1 MTRIIKTLG
10 LVAAAVAAMVA
21 VMAPAAQ
28 AETGA
33 LTTVGF
39 PAIITGNQA
48 PGVTFD
54 IGAGPLRTVSC
65 GTSDLEATFGGGPA
79 ADPVTFKPRYE
90 NCTSEPGGMTPVT
103 VTMNECDY
111 VIGFGKPGTTG
122 QQQGTGTM
130 QAWVNCPDG
139 QQIEIHVY
147 GNAFMHAMNMSTC
160 TYDIGPQGPVP
171 AGIYHNTSHAGQIP
185 DVKAT
190 ISAQFTGKSTIG
202 VGGAVCGGNPMNMGH
217 LPIRLTGEYTMR
229 SYVDAGGVEGAQW
242 PLDVG

>member
-1 MTRIIKTLG
+1 MTRIFKALG
-10 LVAAAVAAMVA
+10 LAVAAMATMVA

-39 PAIITGNQA
+39 PAIVTGVQA

-54 IGAGPLRTVSC
+54 IGVGPIRTVSC
-65 GTSDLEATFGGGPA
+65 ATSDLESTFNAPA
-79 ADPVTFKPRYE
+79 LDPVTFKARYE
-90 NCTSEPGGMTPVT
+90 GCTSEPGGMTPVT

-111 VIGFGKPGTTG
+111 KFGFGKPGTTG

-130 QAWVNCPDG
+130 HAWVQCPDG

-147 GNAFMHAMNMSTC
+147 ANAFAHAMNLSTC
-160 TYDIGPQGPVP
+160 TYDIGPQGQVP
-171 AGIYHNTSHAGQIP
+171 AGIYHNTAHIGIVP

-190 ISAQFTGKSTIG
+190 VSAQFTATSTIG
-202 VGGAVCGGNPMNMGH
+202 AGGAICGGNPENQH

-229 SYVDAGGVEGAQW
+229 SFVDAGGAEGAQW
-242 PLDVG
+242 ALDVG

>member
-1 MTRIIKTLG
+1 MTRILKALG
-10 LVAAAVAAMVA
+10 LAMAAMATMVA
-21 VMAPAAQ
+21 VTAPAAQ

-39 PAIITGNQA
+39 PAIVTGQQA

-54 IGAGPLRTVSC
+54 IGAGPIRTVSC
-65 GTSDLEATFGGGPA
+65 ATSDLETTFNAPA
-79 ADPVTFKPRYE
+79 LDPVTFKPRYE
-90 NCTSEPGGMTPVT
+90 GCTSEPGGMTPVT

-111 VIGFGKPGTTG
+111 LIGFGKPGTTG

-130 QAWVNCPDG
+130 HAWVQCPAG

-147 GNAFMHAMNMSTC
+147 QNAFAHAMNISTC
-160 TYDIGPQGPVP
+160 TYDIGPQGQVP
-171 AGIYHNTSHAGQIP
+171 AGIYHNTAHVGMIP

-190 ISAQFTGKSTIG
+190 VSAQFTATSTIG
-202 VGGAVCGGNPMNMGH
+202 AGGAVCGGNPENQH
-217 LPIRLTGEYTMR
+217 LPIRLTGEYTLR

-242 PLDVG
+242 ALDVG